1 MKRLTL
7 ALCLT
12 ALPILSAAAA
22 PSCTVSPI
30 KGLTDPT
37 GARVTMA
44 VTTPGRPCGS
54 KLWVQPGV
62 IPFEAL
68 RATLRPQHGT
78 LVVSDPTQFSY
89 SPDADYTGSDVFE
102 IIARGN
108 NRGGGQV
115 TGTMHVDVTVT
126 RGR

>member
-1 MKRLTL
+1 MKRLIV

-12 ALPILSAAAA
+12 ALPMLPAAAA
-22 PSCTVSPI
+22 PACTISPI

-37 GARVTMA
+37 GAQVTMT
-44 VTTPGRPCGS
+44 VSTPGRPCGT
-54 KLWVQPGV
+54 KLWVQTGV

-68 RATLRPQHGT
+68 RATRQPQHGHLT
-78 LVVSDPTQFSY
+78 VSDPTQFSY

-115 TGTMHVDVTVT
+115 TGTLHVDVTVT
-126 RGR
+126 RDR